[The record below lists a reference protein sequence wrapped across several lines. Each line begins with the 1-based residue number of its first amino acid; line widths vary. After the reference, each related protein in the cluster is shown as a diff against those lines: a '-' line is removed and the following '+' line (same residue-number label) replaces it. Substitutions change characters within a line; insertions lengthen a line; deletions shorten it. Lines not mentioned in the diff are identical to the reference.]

1 MLPWTET
8 YRPKELEHIIFEP
21 TTESLFYPIVSKN
34 FFPNMLFYGP
44 PGTGKTTTIMCLLKR
59 YQDTYGHHNN
69 VIHLNASDERGIE
82 VIRNQLY
89 TFVHSRGLFHNP
101 LKFVVLDEVDSMT
114 KQAQTS
120 LLQLITVPNVRFC
133 LICNY
138 ISKLIPDLRDYLLL
152 IPFYN
157 TFRHDEYIQD
167 IIQKEKIT
175 IDKEVIEDIKSNYY
189 PDMRSFVN
197 SLQLYQSHPFPILN
211 NETLKQVCETY
222 KREKVD
228 KLLQHFS
235 PKEFLMKLFLYMMH
249 YQLDSSLIQ
258 QMRDLILIR
267 QDMEYFHRYVMPAFQ
282 SLNPKLTLSNE

>member
-8 YRPKELEHIIFEP
+8 YRPKELENIIFEP
-21 TTESLFYPIVSKN
+21 STEKLFYPIIEKN

-89 TFVHSRGLFHNP
+89 SFVHSRGLFHQQ

-120 LLQLITVPNVRFC
+120 LLSLMTVSRVRFC

-157 TFRHDEYIQD
+157 TFRHEEYIQN
-167 IIQKEKIT
+167 IIEKENIT
-175 IDKEVIEDIKSNYY
+175 T
-189 PDMRSFVN
+189 F
-197 SLQLYQSHPFPILN
+197 
-211 NETLKQVCETY
+211 
-222 KREKVD
+222 
-228 KLLQHFS
+228 
-235 PKEFLMKLFLYMMH
+235 
-249 YQLDSSLIQ
+249 
-258 QMRDLILIR
+258 
-267 QDMEYFHRYVMPAFQ
+267 
-282 SLNPKLTLSNE
+282 